1 MAYTKL
7 TLVSDPTNRRCYI
20 AFEMINP
27 DSSSKS
33 MRKLVGLILSIC
45 FLIIDSYAQEKSPHN
60 QSLEIESLF
69 QKAKTE
75 FETFERK
82 HGGSVQTP
90 NVNLHYLEWGNP
102 KNTPLIWVHGSFTN
116 AYEMADMADQL
127 VKNGYYLIAIDY
139 YGHGQTKIP
148 EHEVSLYHV
157 ADDIHALMASKNI
170 PKAIIGG
177 WSRGGIIATAFY
189 DEYPEKVLGIILED
203 GGSVS
208 TNTHYH
214 QMTEE
219 GLTNRVRDLF
229 KDRIS
234 YPKFDS
240 QFEAYQALYNKKRG
254 GTQFKLLAWITQDS
268 KGKWT
273 IGPGIEELFHM
284 SDEKQFLNTVLRP
297 TQATLFGESMAIIQP
312 KIVYR
317 NLNVP
322 MLILD
327 PLSESDLFPYEKENQ
342 KLKDKYPELITYK
355 RYPDTGHNIH
365 YERPEAFINDLS
377 LFLKTVESFWHK
389 KP

>member
-1 MAYTKL
+1 MK
-7 TLVSDPTNRRCYI
+7 
-20 AFEMINP
+20 
-27 DSSSKS
+27 
-33 MRKLVGLILSIC
+33 KLVGLTLSIC

-60 QSLEIESLF
+60 QSLEIGPLF
-69 QKAKTE
+69 EKAKTE

-82 HGGSVQTP
+82 HGGFVQTP
-90 NVNLHYLEWGNP
+90 NVKLHYLEWGDP
-102 KNTPLIWVHGSFTN
+102 ENTPLIWVHGSFTN
-116 AYEMADMADQL
+116 AYEMADMADRL

-157 ADDIHALMASKNI
+157 ADDIHALMAAKNI
-170 PKAIIGG
+170 SKAIIGG

-189 DEYPEKVLGIILED
+189 DEYPEKVLGLILED

-214 QMTEE
+214 QMTDE
-219 GLTNRVRDLF
+219 GLANRVRDLF

-240 QFEAYQALYNKKRG
+240 QFEAYQAFYNKKRG

-327 PLSESDLFPYEKENQ
+327 PLSESDLFPYEEKNQ

-355 RYPDTGHNIH
+355 RYLNTGHNIH

-377 LFLKTVESFWHK
+377 QFLKTVESFWHK
-389 KP
+389 KH